1 MRKRYIKRALS
12 LAAALAL
19 ALTASGL
26 AEAAIE
32 PEEIEVTFTAEAVDE
47 PVECEELE
55 LGDGTDLSETDLSET
70 DLPETDLPETDLP
83 ETDLPETDQ
92 PGADQPALFDD
103 DADEAS
109 DPLSDAEL
117 VLEDEAVPAEDAGAA
132 EVTDPGDAAAPDAP
146 EAPDAQDETAG
157 DVPPTL
163 SNAEM
168 ADNLRACASL
178 GAKAGTLGKIAELL
192 MDRGFEPA
200 FAAGVC
206 ANIYSEGGYGLFE
219 RSGYESTPEH
229 PDLEYIRPRYFC
241 YLDGGNYYTH
251 GANGYV
257 VTDVYLS
264 PEDMDAYTGS
274 ARVHMRYGDENY
286 YLDNWSGRRVWE
298 IDLNALEEF
307 MVQLAGLKLQYG
319 TPDAWEYDKSTDT
332 WEYNEPQE
340 STETWRGKF
349 GLGCAQ
355 WTGEES
361 LKLMAYYRKYAG
373 AGNPT
378 ITKEQ
383 VVAAEHE
390 MILNDLLGYYNKV
403 YTGWKQENANA
414 LYSAKAAES
423 AGSWVCLKYEIPA
436 NRESKAV
443 RRGRR
448 AAGIYKIM
456 VGENE

>member
-1 MRKRYIKRALS
+1 MRKSCIKRALS

-32 PEEIEVTFTAEAVDE
+32 PEEIEITFTAEAVDE

-55 LGDGTDLSETDLSET
+55 LGGETGQSGTDQPETGLTETDLT
-70 DLPETDLPETDLP
+70 
-83 ETDLPETDQ
+83 
-92 PGADQPALFDD
+92 GADQPSLFDD
-103 DADEAS
+103 DANETS
-109 DPLSDAEL
+109 DPLPDAEL
-117 VLEDEAVPAEDAGAA
+117 VLEDEAVPAEDTGAV
-132 EVTDPGDAAAPDAP
+132 EVTDPGDDAAPDA
-146 EAPDAQDETAG
+146 QTETEN
-157 DVPPTL
+157 VNPPTL

-178 GAKAGTLGKIAELL
+178 GAKAGTLADIAELL
-192 MDRGFEPA
+192 MNRGFEPA

-206 ANIYSEGGYGLFE
+206 ANIYSEGSYGLFE

-229 PDLEYIRPRYFC
+229 PELEYIRPRYFC
-241 YLDGGNYYTH
+241 YLDGGNYYSH

-286 YLDNWSGRRVWE
+286 YLDNWSGKRVWE

-319 TPDAWEYDKSTDT
+319 TPDAWEYDSSTDT
-332 WEYNEPQE
+332 WEYNEAHE
-340 STETWRGKF
+340 GMETWRGKF

-361 LKLMAYYRKYAG
+361 MKLMAYYRKYAG

-383 VVAAEHE
+383 VIAAEHE
-390 MILNDLLGYYNKV
+390 MILNDLLGYYHKV
-403 YTGWKQENANA
+403 YTGWKQENADA
-414 LYSAKAAES
+414 LYSAKAAHS

-436 NRESKAV
+436 NREAKAV

>member
-1 MRKRYIKRALS
+1 MRKSCIKRALS

-26 AEAAIE
+26 AEAAFE
-32 PEEIEVTFTAEAVDE
+32 PEETEVVISAEAVDA
-47 PVECEELE
+47 PVESEELE
-55 LGDGTDLSETDLSET
+55 LGGETGQSGTDQPETGLIETDLT
-70 DLPETDLPETDLP
+70 
-83 ETDLPETDQ
+83 
-92 PGADQPALFDD
+92 GADQPSLFDD
-103 DADEAS
+103 DANEAS
-109 DPLSDAEL
+109 DPLPDAEL
-117 VLEDEAVPAEDAGAA
+117 VLEDEAVPAEDTGAV
-132 EVTDPGDAAAPDAP
+132 EVTDPGDDAAPDA
-146 EAPDAQDETAG
+146 QTETEN
-157 DVPPTL
+157 VNPPTL

-178 GAKAGTLGKIAELL
+178 GAKAGTLADIAELL
-192 MDRGFEPA
+192 MNRGFEPA

-206 ANIYSEGGYGLFE
+206 ANIYSEGSYGLFE

-229 PDLEYIRPRYFC
+229 PELEYIRPRYFC
-241 YLDGGNYYTH
+241 YLDGGNYYSH

-286 YLDNWSGRRVWE
+286 YLDNWSGKRVWE
-298 IDLNALEEF
+298 IDLNTLEEF
-307 MVQLAGLKLQYG
+307 MVQLADLKLQYG
-319 TPDAWEYDKSTDT
+319 TPDAWEYDSSTDT
-332 WEYNEPQE
+332 WEYNEAHE
-340 STETWRGKF
+340 GMETWRGKF

-361 LKLMAYYRKYAG
+361 MKLMAYYRKYAG

-383 VVAAEHE
+383 VIAAEHE
-390 MILNDLLGYYNKV
+390 MILNDLLGYYHKV
-403 YTGWKQENANA
+403 YTGWKQENADA
-414 LYSAKAAES
+414 LYSAKAAHS

-436 NRESKAV
+436 NREAKAV